1 VVGLVFAS
9 HSPSLFLLLTSSWCA
24 LIRALWLTL
33 YVLHAVVSRQV
44 EDCINFELE
53 PRPVSYGAKR
63 RMARRFDEALIVE
76 IEPVAL
82 R

>member
-1 VVGLVFAS
+1 VLSESTLDNLSAS
-9 HSPSLFLLLTSSWCA
+9 LP
-24 LIRALWLTL
+24 TL
-33 YVLHAVVSRQV
+33 SHATVSQQV